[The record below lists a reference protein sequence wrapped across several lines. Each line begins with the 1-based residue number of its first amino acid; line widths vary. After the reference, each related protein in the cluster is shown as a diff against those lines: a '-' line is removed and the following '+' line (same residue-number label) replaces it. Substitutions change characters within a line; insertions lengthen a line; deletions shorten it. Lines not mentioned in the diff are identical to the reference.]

1 MTSPSRGGGK
11 TEDTD
16 NKLGGGQ
23 EAEEGGGGEVS
34 PGPGREA
41 GCQET
46 SWMPHPVFWL
56 SQRKFFPVPPWGD

>member
-16 NKLGGGQ
+16 NRLGGGQ

-34 PGPGREA
+34 PGPGGEA
-41 GCQET
+41 RTRPAKKLHGCDTQY
-46 SWMPHPVFWL
+46 F
-56 SQRKFFPVPPWGD
+56 G